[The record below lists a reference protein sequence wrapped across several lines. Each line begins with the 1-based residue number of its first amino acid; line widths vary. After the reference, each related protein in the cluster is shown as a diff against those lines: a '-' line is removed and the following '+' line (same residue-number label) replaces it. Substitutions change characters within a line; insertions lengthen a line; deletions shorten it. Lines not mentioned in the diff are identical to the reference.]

1 MHSVNISDFEI
12 KKRDETKCYLT
23 KDYGDKNLCQLHAST
38 QGTRSVD
45 NAVLYQLIW
54 NDCLLSPQT
63 PSLHSTEEPDLI
75 STGQYRTCVG
85 CRQRSGP
92 LKMLLIS
99 PPALKYVKKEEPMK
113 KWLQETILNRGEE
126 KKKSTFGNSR
136 IIALSEN
143 RITRKTL
150 DYWYYKH

>member
-1 MHSVNISDFEI
+1 
-12 KKRDETKCYLT
+12 
-23 KDYGDKNLCQLHAST
+23 
-38 QGTRSVD
+38 
-45 NAVLYQLIW
+45 
-54 NDCLLSPQT
+54 
-63 PSLHSTEEPDLI
+63 
-75 STGQYRTCVG
+75 
-85 CRQRSGP
+85 
-92 LKMLLIS
+92 MLLIS

-150 DYWYYKH
+150 DY